1 MFQKLTNKLIPD
13 LKETST
19 TYRAKIGILQ
29 GKISIAV
36 NLFLFIIKFSLGLIT
51 GAISLVADAI
61 HTLSDMITSFI
72 VVWGFIQVDKPA
84 DSRHPYGH
92 GRAEYIATLII
103 AVLLCVAGIEFI
115 EVSIERIQN
124 PVITEPEWWMV
135 GLVFLTILV
144 KEFTARYAKFLSS
157 KIASGL
163 LHADAWHHR
172 MDAISSTLVIIALI
186 AGKSG
191 FASIDGWVGLCV
203 SLLLIYTGFDIARDS
218 VDELIGIPPDSS
230 EQVKIRK
237 MALSVDGALGV
248 HDIVMHYY
256 GHDKFISM
264 HIEVD
269 AKKTAAE
276 THDITKQVE
285 LLFHNQIGVKP
296 TVHIDPVHPENPMVQ
311 EVRRELELI
320 SKNDKSIINFHDI
333 RVVNTNNHNLILF
346 GINTIP
352 DMDQDGILKLDAKLK
367 EKLSTAFNTYEIRA
381 KISPS
386 QKLGYS

>member
-72 VVWGFIQVDKPA
+72 VVWGFKQVDKPA

-191 FASIDGWVGLCV
+191 FASIDGWVGLGV

-230 EQVKIRK
+230 EQDKIRK

-276 THDITKQVE
+276 THDISKQVE

-311 EVRRELELI
+311 EVKRELELI
-320 SKNDKSIINFHDI
+320 SKNDKSI
-333 RVVNTNNHNLILF
+333 LF
-346 GINTIP
+346 EGAQGSFRRQRYRMRCT
-352 DMDQDGILKLDAKLK
+352 MMCSAHG
-367 EKLSTAFNTYEIRA
+367 SV
-381 KISPS
+381 S
-386 QKLGYS
+386 